1 MPNLYCEN
9 DCSEHEVELFDWE
22 QKKLQEVFDDIEY
35 TFKSI
40 QYDESTSNIIIT
52 LVDEEE

>member
-9 DCSEHEVELFDWE
+9 LCSKHEVELLDSE
-22 QKKLQEVFDDIEY
+22 QEKLQEIFDDIEY